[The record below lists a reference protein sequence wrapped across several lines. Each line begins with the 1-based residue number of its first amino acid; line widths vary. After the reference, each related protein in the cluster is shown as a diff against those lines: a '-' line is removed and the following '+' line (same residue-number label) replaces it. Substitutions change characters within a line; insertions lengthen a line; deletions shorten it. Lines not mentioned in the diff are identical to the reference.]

1 MLQLLIALA
10 LLASSA
16 ECEMGVLSHYDGAP
30 TRAVIAN
37 RSVPGRTACT
47 LPANHAD
54 YDGYIAVLDC
64 ARIGEVVDVRWR
76 GHAARLLVFD
86 CAGDS
91 ATRAWMLRGNVIG
104 EVSFDVAQRWGT
116 VGRGMRNATVCR
128 ALEQD

>member
-16 ECEMGVLSHYDGAP
+16 DCERVTLSQFAERP

-37 RSVPGRTACT
+37 RSVPGRTAHT

-64 ARIGEVVDVRWR
+64 DRIGDVVTVRWN
-76 GHAARLLVFD
+76 GHTARAVVFD

-91 ATRAWMLRGNVIG
+91 ATRAWMRRGNVIG
-104 EVSFDVAQRWGT
+104 EVDYDTAKRW
-116 VGRGMRNATVCR
+116 VMIGRGMRNATVCGSV
-128 ALEQD
+128 E